1 MFRQL
6 DHVKVFTDPRGTE
19 ATMLAHE
26 IGPILDTLAT
36 EHADMLPCTAHLSA
50 LATEK
55 SPELHAAL
63 DRCWPVL
70 TGALDAH
77 IEAEDTVLFPALA
90 NEVGDGI
97 TGLFRDEH
105 REIEALRAS
114 LRAARL
120 DGDDLERVSSIA
132 LRLAELL
139 GSHMNREDAMLFPSA
154 RNVLR

>member
-6 DHVKVFTDPRGTE
+6 DHVRVFTDPRGTE
-19 ATMLAHE
+19 EAMLAHE
-26 IGPILDTLAT
+26 IAPVLDKLAA
-36 EHADMLPCTAHLSA
+36 EHTDMLPCTTHLAA
-50 LATEK
+50 LATGK
-55 SPELHAAL
+55 SSELRAAL

-77 IEAEDTVLFPALA
+77 IEAEDTVLFPAVADAL
-90 NEVGDGI
+90 GDGI
-97 TGLFRDEH
+97 TGMFRDEH
-105 REIEALRAS
+105 REIEALRSS

-120 DGDDLERVSSIA
+120 DGDDLDRVSSIA

-139 GSHMNREDAMLFPSA
+139 GSHMTREDAMLFPSA